1 MKKIFSTLFALA
13 TAAVLLSAQ
22 SIPSLQKVNGKT
34 CLVQDG
40 KPLILLCGELHNS
53 TASSVSYM
61 EKEKTFDNLKAIGL
75 NSVIATASWELV
87 EPTEGKYDFTEVDY
101 VIKAAREHDMKVIF
115 IWFGAFKNPFM
126 TYAPTWVKK
135 DVKRFPR
142 AKDEKGNDLEM
153 PCVLSDNMMKADA
166 KAYCAF
172 LSHVKD
178 VDFDKTVVMIQIE
191 NEPGIR
197 GTVRDFSPLAEKA
210 WKANVPD
217 QLISYLKSH
226 DGSLKDDVQ
235 QAWDNNGKKTKGSWE
250 QVFGKSLTEDDGNNP
265 ILNQTEHFFT
275 AYSYAKYLDYLSSEG
290 KKVYALPTFTNAS
303 IFGIASRG
311 RSLGNG
317 CSIPEFF
324 DLYAAG
330 APSLD
335 ILTPNS
341 YMQQIDEICKAFV
354 WNGNPILIPES
365 GVSAL
370 RGLYVIGEWDA
381 IAFSPF
387 GIDSFAAGASSN
399 PSEAQKNFFDGYNLL
414 SQMYPLIREN
424 IGKDSMRAV
433 YLYNGHATDT
443 IDMGDYTINFSY
455 GRRGFDIGAMMAPA
469 TGGAPGAGGRAQQQQ
484 EPRFEGAALLIQ
496 VSPDEFYMMG
506 DGVNASFTM
515 KEGVKSSYCGFDKI
529 YEGEF
534 VDGKFVP
541 GRLLNGDERNA
552 FLTPGKISALKV
564 TMYHY

>member
-1 MKKIFSTLFALA
+1 
-13 TAAVLLSAQ
+13 
-22 SIPSLQKVNGKT
+22 
-34 CLVQDG
+34 
-40 KPLILLCGELHNS
+40 
-53 TASSVSYM
+53 
-61 EKEKTFDNLKAIGL
+61 
-75 NSVIATASWELV
+75 
-87 EPTEGKYDFTEVDY
+87 
-101 VIKAAREHDMKVIF
+101 
-115 IWFGAFKNPFM
+115 
-126 TYAPTWVKK
+126 
-135 DVKRFPR
+135 
-142 AKDEKGNDLEM
+142 M
-153 PCVLSDNMMKADA
+153 PCVLSENVMKADA
-166 KAYCAF
+166 KAYCEF
-172 LSHVKD
+172 LKHIKETD
-178 VDFDKTVVMIQIE
+178 YDKTVVMIQIE

-197 GTVRDFSPLAEKA
+197 GSIRDFSPLAEKA

-217 QLISYLKSH
+217 QLISYLKTN
-226 DGSLKDDVQ
+226 DGALKEDVQ
-235 QAWDNNGKKTKGSWE
+235 KAWDANGKKTKGNWE
-250 QVFGKSLTEDDGNNP
+250 QVFGKSLTEDDGTNP

-303 IFGIASRG
+303 IFGVISRG

-341 YMQQIDEICKAFV
+341 YMQQIDQICEAFV
-354 WNGNPILIPES
+354 WKGNPILIPES
-365 GVSAL
+365 GTSAL

-387 GIDSFAAGASSN
+387 GIDSFAAGASS
-399 PSEAQKNFFDGYNLL
+399 SLSATQKNFYDCYDLL
-414 SQMYPLIREN
+414 AQMEPLIREN

-433 YLYNGHATDT
+433 YLYNGHASDT
-443 IDMGDYTINFSY
+443 IEMGDYTITCTY

-469 TGGAPGAGGRAQQQQ
+469 TGGGNAPGGRPAQQQ
-484 EPRFEGAALLIQ
+484 EPRFEGAAMFIQ
-496 VSPDEFYMMG
+496 VSPDVFYMVG
-506 DGVNASFTM
+506 DGVNASFAV
-515 KEGVKSSYCGFDKI
+515 KEGVKSSYCGYDKI

-552 FLTPGKISALKV
+552 FLSPGGISVLKV
-564 TMYHY
+564 EMYHY

>member
-1 MKKIFSTLFALA
+1 MKRSVV
-13 TAAVLLSAQ
+13 AAVAIIFFQSLLCAQ
-22 SIPSLQKVNGKT
+22 GIPSLQIMNGKT

-40 KPLILLCGELHNS
+40 EPLILLCGELHNS

-61 EKEKTFDNLKAIGL
+61 EEQKTFDNLKAIGL

-87 EPTEGKYDFTEVDY
+87 EPTEGKYNFTEVDY
-101 VIKAAREHDMKVIF
+101 VIKAARERQMKVIF

-142 AKDEKGNDLEM
+142 AKDEKGADLEM
-153 PCVLSDNMMKADA
+153 PCVLSENMMKADA

-172 LSHVKD
+172 LSHVKE
-178 VDFDKTVVMIQIE
+178 VDFDRTVVMIQIE

-197 GTVRDFSPLAEKA
+197 GTARDYSSLAEKA

-217 QLISYLKSH
+217 QLISYLKTH
-226 DGSLKDDVQ
+226 DGSLKADVQ
-235 QAWDNNGKKTKGSWE
+235 KAWDDNGKKVKGSWE
-250 QVFGKSLTEDDGNNP
+250 QVFGKSLTEDDGTNP

-275 AYSYAKYLDYLSSEG
+275 AYHYAKYLDYLSSEG

-330 APSLD
+330 APTLD

-341 YMQQIDEICKAFV
+341 YMQQIDQICEAFV

-370 RGLYVIGEWDA
+370 RGIYVIGEWDA

-387 GIDSFAAGASSN
+387 GIDSFAAGASS
-399 PSEAQKNFFDGYNLL
+399 SLSDAQKNFFDGYDVLA
-414 SQMYPLIREN
+414 QMDPIIREN

-433 YLYNGHATDT
+433 YLYNGHASDT
-443 IDMGDYTINFSY
+443 IEMGDYTITCTY

-469 TGGAPGAGGRAQQQQ
+469 MGGNGPQGDRPQQ
-484 EPRFEGAALLIQ
+484 EPRFEGAALFVQ
-496 VSPDEFYMMG
+496 VSPDVFYMVG
-506 DGVNASFTM
+506 DGVNASFSV
-515 KEGVKSSYCGFDKI
+515 KEGIKTSYCGYDNI

-552 FLTPGKISALKV
+552 FLTPGKIGVLKV

>member
-1 MKKIFSTLFALA
+1 MKRSILLAALSFL
-13 TAAVLLSAQ
+13 AAYAVSAQ
-22 SIPSLQKVNGKT
+22 GIPSLQQVNGKT

-40 KPLILLCGELHNS
+40 KPLILLSGELHNS

-61 EKEKTFDNLKAIGL
+61 EREKTFDNLKAIGL

-87 EPTEGKYDFTEVDY
+87 EPTEGKFYFTEVDY
-101 VIKAAREHDMKVIF
+101 VIKAAREHDMKVMF

-126 TYAPTWVKK
+126 TYAPTWMKK

-153 PCVLSDNMMKADA
+153 PCVLSENVMKADA
-166 KAYCAF
+166 KAYCEF
-172 LSHVKD
+172 LKHIKETD
-178 VDFDKTVVMIQIE
+178 YDKTVVMIQIE
-191 NEPGIR
+191 NEPGLR
-197 GTVRDFSPLAEKA
+197 GSIRDFSPLAEKA

-217 QLISYLKSH
+217 QLISYLKAN
-226 DGSLKDDVQ
+226 DGALKEDVQ
-235 QAWDNNGKKTKGSWE
+235 KAWDANGKKTKGNWE
-250 QVFGKSLTEDDGNNP
+250 QVFGKSLTEDDGTNP

-341 YMQQIDEICKAFV
+341 YMQQIDQICEAFV
-354 WNGNPILIPES
+354 WKGNPILIPES
-365 GVSAL
+365 GTSAL

-387 GIDSFAAGASSN
+387 GIDSFAAGASS
-399 PSEAQKNFFDGYNLL
+399 SLSDTQKNFYDCYDLL
-414 SQMYPLIREN
+414 AQMEPLIREN

-433 YLYNGHATDT
+433 YLYNGHASDT
-443 IDMGDYTINFSY
+443 IEMGDYTITCTY

-469 TGGAPGAGGRAQQQQ
+469 TGGGNAPGGRPAQQQ
-484 EPRFEGAALLIQ
+484 EPRFEGAAMFIQ
-496 VSPDEFYMMG
+496 VSPDVFYMVG
-506 DGVNASFTM
+506 DGVNASFAV
-515 KEGVKSSYCGFDKI
+515 KEGVKSSYCGYDKI

-552 FLTPGKISALKV
+552 FLSPGGISVLKV
-564 TMYHY
+564 EMYHY

>member
-1 MKKIFSTLFALA
+1 MKRIVATTLALLCAVAALA
-13 TAAVLLSAQ
+13 Q
-22 SIPSLQKVNGKT
+22 EIPSLQNVNGKT

-40 KPLILLCGELHNS
+40 KPLILLSGELHNS
-53 TASSVSYM
+53 TASSISYM

-75 NSVIATASWELV
+75 NSVIATASWEIV
-87 EPTEGKYDFTEVDY
+87 EPTEGKFDFAEVDY
-101 VIKAAREHDMKVIF
+101 VIKAARERDMKVMF

-135 DVKRFPR
+135 DIKRFPR
-142 AKDEKGNDLEM
+142 AKDENGKDLEM
-153 PCVLSDNMMKADA
+153 PCVLSDKMMKADA
-166 KAYCAF
+166 KAYCEF
-172 LSHVKD
+172 LKHVKS
-178 VDFDKTVVMIQIE
+178 VDFDQTVVMIQIE

-197 GTVRDFSPLAEKA
+197 GAARDYSPLAEKA

-217 QLISYLKSH
+217 QLISYLKAN
-226 DGSLKDDVQ
+226 DGNLKPDLQ
-235 QAWDNNGKKTKGSWE
+235 KAWSDNGRKTKGNWE
-250 QVFGKSLTEDDGNNP
+250 QVFGKSLVEDDGTNP

-275 AYSYAKYLDYLSSEG
+275 AYYYAKYLDYLSSEG

-303 IFGIASRG
+303 IFGVDSRG

-317 CSIPEFF
+317 CSIPDFF

-330 APSLD
+330 APTLD

-341 YMQQIDEICKAFV
+341 YMQQIDQICEAFV
-354 WNGNPILIPES
+354 WKGNPILIPES
-365 GVSAL
+365 GTSAL

-387 GIDSFAAGASSN
+387 GIDSFAAGASFQR
-399 PSEAQKNFFDGYNLL
+399 SETQQKFFDCYDVLA
-414 SQMYPLIREN
+414 QIEPMIQEN

-433 YLYNGHATDT
+433 YLYNGHASDT
-443 IDMGDYTINFSY
+443 IEMGDYTITCTY
-455 GRRGFDIGAMMAPA
+455 GRRGFNIGAMMAPA
-469 TGGAPGAGGRAQQQQ
+469 TGGSPVQGGRAAQQ
-484 EPRFEGAALLIQ
+484 EPRFEGAALFIQ
-496 VSPDEFYMMG
+496 VSPDEFYMIG
-506 DGVNASFTM
+506 DGVNAAFAV
-515 KEGVKSSYCGFDKI
+515 KEGVKSSFCNYDKI

-534 VDGKFVP
+534 IDGKFVP

-564 TMYHY
+564 NMYHY

>member
-1 MKKIFSTLFALA
+1 MKRSILLAALSFL
-13 TAAVLLSAQ
+13 AAYAVSAQ
-22 SIPSLQKVNGKT
+22 GIPSLQQVNGKT

-40 KPLILLCGELHNS
+40 KPLILLSGELHNS

-61 EKEKTFDNLKAIGL
+61 EREKTFDNLKAIGL

-87 EPTEGKYDFTEVDY
+87 EPTEGKFDFTEVDY
-101 VIKAAREHDMKVIF
+101 VIKAAREHDMKVMF

-126 TYAPTWVKK
+126 TYAPTWMKK

-153 PCVLSDNMMKADA
+153 PCVLSENVMKADA
-166 KAYCAF
+166 KAYCEF
-172 LSHVKD
+172 LKHIKETD
-178 VDFDKTVVMIQIE
+178 YDKTVVMIQIE
-191 NEPGIR
+191 NEPGLR
-197 GTVRDFSPLAEKA
+197 GSIRDFSPLAEKA

-217 QLISYLKSH
+217 QLISYLKAN
-226 DGSLKDDVQ
+226 DGALKEDVQ
-235 QAWDNNGKKTKGSWE
+235 KAWDANGKKTKGNWE
-250 QVFGKSLTEDDGNNP
+250 QVFGKSLTEDDGTNP

-303 IFGIASRG
+303 IFGVISRG

-341 YMQQIDEICKAFV
+341 YMQQIDQICEAFV
-354 WNGNPILIPES
+354 WKGNPILIPES
-365 GVSAL
+365 GTSAL
-370 RGLYVIGEWDA
+370 RGLYVVGEWDA

-387 GIDSFAAGASSN
+387 GIDSFAAGASS
-399 PSEAQKNFFDGYNLL
+399 SLSDTQKNFYDCYNLL
-414 SQMYPLIREN
+414 AQMEPLIREN

-433 YLYNGHATDT
+433 YLYNGHASDT
-443 IDMGDYTINFSY
+443 IEMGDYTITCTY

-469 TGGAPGAGGRAQQQQ
+469 TGGGNAPGGRPAQQQ
-484 EPRFEGAALLIQ
+484 EPRFEGAAMFIQ
-496 VSPDEFYMMG
+496 VSPDVFYMVG
-506 DGVNASFTM
+506 DGVNASFAV
-515 KEGVKSSYCGFDKI
+515 KEGVKSSYCGYDKI

-552 FLTPGKISALKV
+552 FLSPGGISVLKV
-564 TMYHY
+564 EMYHY

>member
-1 MKKIFSTLFALA
+1 MKRTILFAALSFL
-13 TAAVLLSAQ
+13 TAYAVSAQ
-22 SIPSLQKVNGKT
+22 GIPSLQQVNGKT

-40 KPLILLCGELHNS
+40 KPLILLSGELHNS
-53 TASSVSYM
+53 TASSISYM

-87 EPTEGKYDFTEVDY
+87 EPTEGKFDFTEVDY
-101 VIKAAREHDMKVIF
+101 VIKAARERDMKVMF

-126 TYAPTWVKK
+126 TYAPTWMKK

-142 AKDEKGNDLEM
+142 AKDENGNDLEM
-153 PCVLSDNMMKADA
+153 PCVLSENVMKADA
-166 KAYCAF
+166 KAYCEF
-172 LSHVKD
+172 LKHIKETD
-178 VDFDKTVVMIQIE
+178 YDKTVVMIQIE

-197 GTVRDFSPLAEKA
+197 GSIRDFSPLAEKA

-217 QLISYLKSH
+217 QLISYLKAN
-226 DGSLKDDVQ
+226 DGALKEDVQ
-235 QAWDNNGKKTKGSWE
+235 KAWDANGKKTKGNWE
-250 QVFGKSLTEDDGNNP
+250 QVFGKSLTEDDGTNP

-341 YMQQIDEICKAFV
+341 YMQQIDQICEAFV
-354 WNGNPILIPES
+354 WKGNPILIPES
-365 GVSAL
+365 GTSAL

-387 GIDSFAAGASSN
+387 GIDSFAAGASS
-399 PSEAQKNFFDGYNLL
+399 SLSATQKNFYDCYDLL
-414 SQMYPLIREN
+414 AQMEPLIREN

-433 YLYNGHATDT
+433 YLYNGHASDT
-443 IDMGDYTINFSY
+443 IEMGDYTITCTY

-469 TGGAPGAGGRAQQQQ
+469 AGGGNAPGGRPAQQQ
-484 EPRFEGAALLIQ
+484 EPRFEGAAMFIQ
-496 VSPDEFYMMG
+496 VSPDVFYMVG
-506 DGVNASFTM
+506 DGVNASFAV
-515 KEGVKSSYCGFDKI
+515 KEGVKSSYCGYDKI

-552 FLTPGKISALKV
+552 FLSPGGISALKV
-564 TMYHY
+564 EMYHY

>member
-1 MKKIFSTLFALA
+1 MKRTILFVALSFL
-13 TAAVLLSAQ
+13 TAYAVSAQ
-22 SIPSLQKVNGKT
+22 GIPSLQQVNGKT

-40 KPLILLCGELHNS
+40 KPLILLSGELHNS
-53 TASSVSYM
+53 TASSISYM

-87 EPTEGKYDFTEVDY
+87 EPTEGKFDFTEVDY
-101 VIKAAREHDMKVIF
+101 VIKAARERDMKVMF

-126 TYAPTWVKK
+126 TYAPTWMKK

-142 AKDEKGNDLEM
+142 AKDENGNDLEM
-153 PCVLSDNMMKADA
+153 PCVLSENVMKADA
-166 KAYCAF
+166 KAYCEF
-172 LSHVKD
+172 LKHVKETD
-178 VDFDKTVVMIQIE
+178 YDKTVVMIQIE

-197 GTVRDFSPLAEKA
+197 GSIRDFSPLAEKA

-217 QLISYLKSH
+217 QLISYLKAN
-226 DGSLKDDVQ
+226 DGALKEDVQ
-235 QAWDNNGKKTKGSWE
+235 KAWDANGKKTKGNWE
-250 QVFGKSLTEDDGNNP
+250 QVFGKSLTEDDGTNP

-341 YMQQIDEICKAFV
+341 YMQQIDQICEAFV
-354 WNGNPILIPES
+354 WKGNPILIPES
-365 GVSAL
+365 GTSAL

-387 GIDSFAAGASSN
+387 GIDSFAAGASS
-399 PSEAQKNFFDGYNLL
+399 SLSATQKNFYDCYDLL
-414 SQMYPLIREN
+414 AQMEPLIREN

-433 YLYNGHATDT
+433 YLYNGHASDT
-443 IDMGDYTINFSY
+443 IEMGDYTITCTY

-469 TGGAPGAGGRAQQQQ
+469 TGGGNAPGGRPAQQQ
-484 EPRFEGAALLIQ
+484 EPRFEGAAMFIQ
-496 VSPDEFYMMG
+496 VSPDVFYMVG
-506 DGVNASFTM
+506 DGVNASFAV
-515 KEGVKSSYCGFDKI
+515 KEGVKSSYCGYDKI

-552 FLTPGKISALKV
+552 FLSPGGISVLKV
-564 TMYHY
+564 EMYHY

>member
-1 MKKIFSTLFALA
+1 MKRTILLAALSFL
-13 TAAVLLSAQ
+13 TAYAVSAQ
-22 SIPSLQKVNGKT
+22 GIPSLQQVNGKT

-40 KPLILLCGELHNS
+40 KPLILLSGELHNS
-53 TASSVSYM
+53 TASSISYM

-87 EPTEGKYDFTEVDY
+87 EPTEGKFDFTEVDY
-101 VIKAAREHDMKVIF
+101 VIKAARERDMKVMF

-126 TYAPTWVKK
+126 TYAPTWMKK

-142 AKDEKGNDLEM
+142 AKDENGNDLEM
-153 PCVLSDNMMKADA
+153 PCVLSENVMKADA
-166 KAYCAF
+166 KAYCEF
-172 LSHVKD
+172 LKHIKETD
-178 VDFDKTVVMIQIE
+178 YDKTVVMIQIE

-197 GTVRDFSPLAEKA
+197 GSIRDFSPLAEKA

-217 QLISYLKSH
+217 QLISYLKAN
-226 DGSLKDDVQ
+226 DGALKEDVQ
-235 QAWDNNGKKTKGSWE
+235 KAWDANGKKTKGNWE
-250 QVFGKSLTEDDGNNP
+250 QVFGKSLTEDDGTNP

-303 IFGIASRG
+303 IFGVISRG

-341 YMQQIDEICKAFV
+341 YMQQIDQICEAFV
-354 WNGNPILIPES
+354 WKGNPILIPES
-365 GVSAL
+365 GTSAL

-387 GIDSFAAGASSN
+387 GIDSFAAGASS
-399 PSEAQKNFFDGYNLL
+399 SLSATQKNFYDCYDLL
-414 SQMYPLIREN
+414 AQMEPLIREN

-433 YLYNGHATDT
+433 YLYNGHASDT
-443 IDMGDYTINFSY
+443 IEMGDYTITCTY

-469 TGGAPGAGGRAQQQQ
+469 TGGGNAPGGRPAQQQ
-484 EPRFEGAALLIQ
+484 EPRFEGAAMFIQ
-496 VSPDEFYMMG
+496 VSPDVFYMVG
-506 DGVNASFTM
+506 DGVNASFAV
-515 KEGVKSSYCGFDKI
+515 KEGVKSSYCGYDKI

-552 FLTPGKISALKV
+552 FLSPGGISVLKV
-564 TMYHY
+564 EMYHY